1 MIFIGVIG
9 LIWISYISFDLLK
22 NESTGDFKS
31 YFNENDRQVIAIH
44 EFSEVDRN
52 SDNFIL
58 PPSNEALL
66 FFLSSKVPSA
76 SYYVSSSR
84 PIIVVERRE
93 NWTKS
98 AVRNLFRNGIFPL
111 KMGRMRSFTF
121 GKFQGEYSKKQ
132 LILYA
137 CDLKITKSYI
147 FDVDTK
153 ASFSKIQFNT
163 TGIEITDVYNKANS
177 TIQYKKTIIG
187 TNNVRRHDDRKLFAS
202 ILPDK
207 FSSYSFYDKYYLSK
221 TEPEFNKSPIRKWVE
236 SGLVILRNNGSS
248 IALFDFKEGQ
258 SPIQNLNE
266 IYGKEELNE
275 EFASFDD
282 VKFTSLIRQESKR
295 TLYFAESDGFCL
307 VSYDKGL
314 LDEVL
319 TEIKLGHSLS
329 QNESKTE
336 EIYGELPRKV
346 SCRIIDSMSTKAISI
361 FGKNSIE
368 ITYSIKDVPLEKEVK
383 KVREYFSMNPGERV
397 LDFACF
403 NERGNTII
411 LTESKKIVGYINGL
425 KKWEKQLKGEI
436 SLKTLSTDNSLISVF
451 VNGECQLFD
460 KYGKNVLRYNSIKNI
475 CPEQFVN
482 QSKKEFLVAN
492 SNNTFVLLGENGS
505 VVKQF
510 SCVGNIKEMAATKI
524 NNRYVG
530 LVATKSM
537 LYSIDLNKRKTLQK
551 ITIDSSFVLGKDE
564 MSLYA
569 VSLNKG
575 ELTVINHKG
584 QKNVYSVGNYER
596 ICSVFQDKDG
606 LSIALK
612 RGNKL
617 GVFDATGKR
626 KWESTFELSELTE
639 FYSYLSKN
647 NRVLSLIFDGIENE
661 LHLLDSKG
669 NLIANS
675 SKHAEQRI
683 EISSFG
689 NSGFSI
695 TTFLSNYII
704 QYNKQ

>member
-1 MIFIGVIG
+1 M
-9 LIWISYISFDLLK
+9 K
-22 NESTGDFKS
+22 
-31 YFNENDRQVIAIH
+31 
-44 EFSEVDRN
+44 
-52 SDNFIL
+52 
-58 PPSNEALL
+58 
-66 FFLSSKVPSA
+66 
-76 SYYVSSSR
+76 
-84 PIIVVERRE
+84 
-93 NWTKS
+93 
-98 AVRNLFRNGIFPL
+98 
-111 KMGRMRSFTF
+111 
-121 GKFQGEYSKKQ
+121 GE
-132 LILYA
+132 
-137 CDLKITKSYI
+137 
-147 FDVDTK
+147 
-153 ASFSKIQFNT
+153 
-163 TGIEITDVYNKANS
+163 
-177 TIQYKKTIIG
+177 
-187 TNNVRRHDDRKLFAS
+187 
-202 ILPDK
+202 
-207 FSSYSFYDKYYLSK
+207 
-221 TEPEFNKSPIRKWVE
+221 
-236 SGLVILRNNGSS
+236 
-248 IALFDFKEGQ
+248 
-258 SPIQNLNE
+258 
-266 IYGKEELNE
+266 
-275 EFASFDD
+275 
-282 VKFTSLIRQESKR
+282 
-295 TLYFAESDGFCL
+295 
-307 VSYDKGL
+307 
-314 LDEVL
+314 
-319 TEIKLGHSLS
+319 
-329 QNESKTE
+329 
-336 EIYGELPRKV
+336 
-346 SCRIIDSMSTKAISI
+346 
-361 FGKNSIE
+361 
-368 ITYSIKDVPLEKEVK
+368 
-383 KVREYFSMNPGERV
+383 
-397 LDFACF
+397 
-403 NERGNTII
+403 I

-695 TTFLSNYII
+695 TTFLGNYII